1 MPLCSRCTGFY
12 IFMLAG
18 LIGGFLFLQAGEISY
33 DPLFAVT
40 MIALAPL
47 AVDGVT
53 QLLGWRESSNNL
65 RFVTGALA
73 GGVIGVDIAALVLD
87 ALFL

>member
-12 IFMLAG
+12 ALMLAG
-18 LIGGFLFLQAGEISY
+18 IIGGFLFLQAGEVSY
-33 DPLFAVT
+33 TLLFAFT
-40 MIALAPL
+40 MIALAPF
-47 AVDGVT
+47 AADGVT
-53 QLLGWRESSNNL
+53 QLAGWRESSNNL

-73 GGVIGVDIAALVLD
+73 GAVIGVDIAALVLD